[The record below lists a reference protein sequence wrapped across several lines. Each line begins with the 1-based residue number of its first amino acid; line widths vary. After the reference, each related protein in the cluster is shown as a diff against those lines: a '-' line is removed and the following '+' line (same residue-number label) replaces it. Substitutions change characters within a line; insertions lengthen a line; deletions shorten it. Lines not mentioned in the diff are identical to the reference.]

1 MQVRVNEMANKF
13 VVKTIRRVEK
23 TNAYDV
29 DHQWT
34 TR

>member
-13 VVKTIRRVEK
+13 VLKNNKKRK
-23 TNAYDV
+23 ANAYDV